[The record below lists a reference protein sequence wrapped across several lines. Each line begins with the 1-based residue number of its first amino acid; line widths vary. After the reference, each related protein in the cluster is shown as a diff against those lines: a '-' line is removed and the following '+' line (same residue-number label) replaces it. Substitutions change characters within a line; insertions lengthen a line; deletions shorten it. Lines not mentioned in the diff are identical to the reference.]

1 LRYDPL
7 ARTRADTERLVVAG
21 DSAGGNLA
29 AVVALLARDQAGPRI
44 AYQVLIY
51 PVTDHAFDTPS
62 YIENADGYLLT
73 RESMRWFW
81 DKYLASPAAGHMPH
95 VEQLERVSSLIDAFL
110 AE

>member
-1 LRYDPL
+1 M
-7 ARTRADTERLVVAG
+7 VAG

-29 AVVALLARDQAGPRI
+29 AVVALLA
-44 AYQVLIY
+44 
-51 PVTDHAFDTPS
+51 
-62 YIENADGYLLT
+62 

-95 VEQLERVSSLIDAFL
+95 LEQLERVSSLIDAFL